1 MGQRAAL
8 REVKIIIPRLN
19 AHTHPCSRIPSSL
32 FCATA
37 LLQAHH
43 ELGRR
48 RTSTPSHTKL
58 IQQDDNP
65 FATHGIPVLISP
77 SRSLRST
84 CRVSYVRKNGEFI
97 SEFCAVTNVLSLIT
111 LASPF
116 HVNPAS
122 PNLCC
127 TAHRTDRLPPLIARL
142 AEVRIRSLIEQHMLG
157 HSCLYRQQNTEKRK
171 AMSVRETVRVV
182 CTTCAH
188 QESMT

>member
-1 MGQRAAL
+1 MVDASCRAGAGIPEYISLQYSPPSSASRRQRQDEEYASLRCLLARMGQRAAL

-19 AHTHPCSRIPSSL
+19 AHTHPCSRIPSRL

-97 SEFCAVTNVLSLIT
+97 SEFCAVTT
-111 LASPF
+111 F
-116 HVNPAS
+116 
-122 PNLCC
+122 
-127 TAHRTDRLPPLIARL
+127 
-142 AEVRIRSLIEQHMLG
+142 
-157 HSCLYRQQNTEKRK
+157 
-171 AMSVRETVRVV
+171 SV
-182 CTTCAH
+182 
-188 QESMT
+188 S